1 MKKDSLQRTPMSAFD
16 RGKKNKATRQAITM
30 GGTPKNRTKAK
41 AQPRLKG
48 YKKRKK

>member
-1 MKKDSLQRTPMSAFD
+1 MKHNKNRSKYTQDALWRCARGVSNNPKD
-16 RGKKNKATRQAITM
+16 
-30 GGTPKNRTKAK
+30 RTKAK

>member
-1 MKKDSLQRTPMSAFD
+1 MGVGNRSGGNWVRNRGHMHRNQPKD
-16 RGKKNKATRQAITM
+16 
-30 GGTPKNRTKAK
+30 RTKAK